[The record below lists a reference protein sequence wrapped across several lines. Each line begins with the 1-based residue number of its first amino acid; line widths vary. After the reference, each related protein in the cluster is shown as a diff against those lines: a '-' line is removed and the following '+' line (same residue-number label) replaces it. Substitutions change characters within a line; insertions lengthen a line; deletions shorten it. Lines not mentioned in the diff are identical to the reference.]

1 MKLRVWGGSAA
12 AVDQQEEIVPR
23 QVERRGEPRYPCCG
37 LKVIIRERRALG
49 IIHLKDLS
57 RWGAGGITDLAV
69 DVGTLVFLELKRGHF
84 YAARVKWVKRL
95 AMGLQF
101 ARPMQDE
108 TLERL
113 LGRARQDA

>member
-12 AVDQQEEIVPR
+12 AAVEQEEVSPR
-23 QVERRGEPRYPCCG
+23 RVERRGEPRHPCVG

-95 AMGLQF
+95 NIGLQF
-101 ARPMQDE
+101 ARPMQPE

-113 LGRARQDA
+113 LGHARPA